1 MKSKLL
7 IIIVAVLLL
16 VGGGGAYYF
25 LMLGKKESAEA
36 KKKDHHEEEEGGE
49 DEAHASIDEHAG
61 TANKKADEEEEEE
74 EEAAEEHGGGHG
86 ENNGPRIDPFVVNLA
101 DPGSRRYLRMNLNI
115 ALKKPKED
123 EPLLQARMPQLRDVV
138 LLLLSSK
145 TSEQLRGPE
154 GKTALRQE
162 LIDQVNQ
169 VLAGKKKNKVVKNL
183 YFTEFLIQ

>member
-7 IIIVAVLLL
+7 IIIVAILLL

-25 LMLGKKESAEA
+25 LMLNQGESAEA
-36 KKKDHHEEEEGGE
+36 KKKDRHQDGEEEEGE
-49 DEAHASIDEHAG
+49 EHANTG
-61 TANKKADEEEEEE
+61 EQASAQTDEEETAEE

-86 ENNGPRIDPFVVNLA
+86 ESSGPRIDPFVVNLA

-169 VLAGKKKNKVVKNL
+169 VLTKKKKKKVIKNL